1 MSEALPGLPSV
12 LILGTAEWDAP
23 IATNQHYVT
32 RELARVSD
40 VAFVES
46 LGLRR
51 PKLTR
56 ADLSRIASRARRSF
70 GDTQAPSRRPKP
82 DTVEIVSPI
91 VVPVHRAP
99 TRPVNR
105 ALLRRATAQWLAA
118 RRPRVLW
125 TFTPVTYGLEAA
137 ADITVYHCVDLLATF
152 PGIDGK
158 AVARGERQLS
168 QRVSMAIATSEAVRD
183 HLETAGFPR
192 VILLPNVA
200 DVSIFSAAS
209 RPSSERRPVV
219 LFAGNLSPHKLD
231 VALLEAI
238 AKSVHGRAE
247 LLLAGPV
254 AAGGGDFGPAMQRLR
269 ELGATYLGVLT
280 LPELAEVAGRCTV
293 GLIPYALNDYTRGV
307 SPLKCFEYLASG
319 LTVVGTKLP
328 EVERLAATNPR
339 VLALDSA
346 DIPARVLRIV
356 APSAS
361 GDTARLTDDT
371 AGGGWEL
378 RGRVLRELL
387 AAELLARS
395 QGPNPRTEP

>member
-1 MSEALPGLPSV
+1 VSEALPGSASV

-23 IATNQHYVT
+23 IATNQHYVA

-56 ADLSRIASRARRSF
+56 ADLTRMLSRARRSF
-70 GDTQAPSRRPKP
+70 GATSVPARRPKP
-82 DTVEIVSPI
+82 DTVHIVSPL

-99 TRPVNR
+99 TRLVNR
-105 ALLRRATAQWLAA
+105 TLLRRATAGWLAS

-137 ADITVYHCVDLLATF
+137 ADIAVYHCVDLLATF

-158 AVARGERQLS
+158 AVARGERHLS
-168 QRVSMAIATSEAVRD
+168 QRVSVAIATSSAVRD
-183 HLETAGFPR
+183 HLVGAGFPR

-200 DVSIFSAAS
+200 DVSTFSAAS
-209 RPSSERRPVV
+209 RPSSERRPAV

-238 AKSVHGRAE
+238 AKTVQGRAE
-247 LLLAGPV
+247 LLLAGPM

-269 ELGATYLGVLT
+269 DLGATYLGLLT
-280 LPELAEVAGRCTV
+280 LPELADVAGRCTV

-319 LTVVGTKLP
+319 LRVVGTRLP
-328 EVERLAATNPR
+328 EVEQLAATNPH
-339 VLALDSA
+339 VSALDAA
-346 DIPARVLRIV
+346 DIPAQVLRIV
-356 APSAS
+356 EPATNGEIGSRVGAAADS
-361 GDTARLTDDT
+361 GWDA
-371 AGGGWEL
+371 
-378 RGRVLRELL
+378 RGRVLRDLL

-395 QGPNPRTEP
+395 AR